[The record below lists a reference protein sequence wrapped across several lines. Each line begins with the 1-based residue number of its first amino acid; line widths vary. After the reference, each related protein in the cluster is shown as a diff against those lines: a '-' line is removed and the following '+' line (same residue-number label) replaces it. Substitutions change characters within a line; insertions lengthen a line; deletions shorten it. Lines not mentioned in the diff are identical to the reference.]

1 MDQSSAHGADALEDA
16 GAIID
21 SDRGCDEDMSEQV
34 VVVCSAGE
42 QRPAMDLCS
51 KLEDQGLT
59 CWSPVREEDPD
70 AAVWTLPSKI
80 RSARAMVLVT
90 RDAAGHGDAVDAA
103 ARSKL
108 AVIVASPDDAGREWS
123 GVLREL
129 ADALGLAP
137 DWLSERATSPG
148 AQPRTHLAEDE
159 EEFLEYIAEN
169 VSEAQVFVR
178 FGLFDRAAGRLK
190 AVFAKAPRNLEA
202 HDELLKIYLE
212 EEDWK
217 KAAATAADFLDCVRY
232 RGDDE
237 SYAILRAHLLSMGFT
252 VDDGP
257 PVAVGYADVEPVPTK
272 FVDAAPKP
280 PGVTPAHVQ
289 PHAAAPPSSSAPS
302 PVSPPSPKGAE
313 PVPLELPVLRNFRAS
328 NPVFQSS
335 GVDSELSGIDF
346 FIDHGMLD
354 EAKMR
359 VDQLAHENPDHEGV
373 RERLERIK
381 ALGLSS
387 MKSTIA
393 LELDDPWDAAVRAPE
408 TASADA
414 YFGSAA
420 TTPPVVEAVPANGP
434 AGDGDSLICT
444 AFVPEAVEPGDM
456 FIIRLCIHLPEQ
468 GGHPM
473 LESAHDRRESNML
486 ARNVPR
492 GQTLQVSLN
501 LPGFEIDENNLRI
514 SWVGEPDS
522 VEFGVVAPFGQASG
536 TVTGVLSVRTD
547 AGPAGEFSIAIP
559 VS

>member
-1 MDQSSAHGADALEDA
+1 
-16 GAIID
+16 
-21 SDRGCDEDMSEQV
+21 MSEQV
-34 VVVCSAGE
+34 VVICSAGE

-59 CWSPVREEDPD
+59 CWSPVQEEDPD

-90 RDAAGHGDAVDAA
+90 RDAGEHEDAIDTA

-108 AVIVASPDDAGREWS
+108 AVIVASPDDAGRDWN

-129 ADALGLAP
+129 ADALGLSP
-137 DWLSERATSPG
+137 DWLIARSTSPG
-148 AQPRTHLAEDE
+148 SQPRTHLAEDE
-159 EEFLEYIAEN
+159 EEFLEYIAEH

-178 FGLFDRAAGRLK
+178 FGLFDRAVGRLK
-190 AVFAKAPRNLEA
+190 AVFTKAPRNLEA

-217 KAAATAADFLDCVRY
+217 KAAAAAADFLDCVRY

-237 SYAILRAHLLSMGFT
+237 SYEILRAHLLSMGFT

-280 PGVTPAHVQ
+280 HGVPPAQVQ
-289 PHAAAPPSSSAPS
+289 HPAPVLPSSVPAPMPAPS
-302 PVSPPSPKGAE
+302 PRMGE

-354 EAKMR
+354 EATMR

-381 ALGLSS
+381 ELGLSS
-387 MKSTIA
+387 VKSALA
-393 LELDDPWDAAVRAPE
+393 LELDDPWDAAGRVPQDG
-408 TASADA
+408 SADA
-414 YFGSAA
+414 YFGSAD
-420 TTPPVVEAVPANGP
+420 TPAAAVVDADPANGP

-456 FIIRLCIHLPEQ
+456 FIIRICLHLPEQ
-468 GGHPM
+468 AGHPV
-473 LESAHDRRESNML
+473 LESVHDRRESNML
-486 ARNVPR
+486 ARNVPW
-492 GQTLQVSLN
+492 GQTLQLSLR
-501 LPGFEIDENNLRI
+501 LPGFEIDENTLRI
-514 SWVGEPDS
+514 CWAGEPDS

-547 AGPAGEFSIAIP
+547 AGPAGEFSIALR